1 MARKT
6 ISMHYFYAIIKN
18 NDETER
24 LLDLTD
30 LFNVLKNKK
39 PEERIKPIKS
49 DENIQLKNINY
60 NEKFKRWN
68 LCFLK
73 NISDAP
79 FITKLSDTT
88 DKAESL
94 DEDEF
99 VGQECCLIYD
109 EMSKITSIQN
119 NRSSI
124 SFRILSKFLSE
135 YMEGFFEFSPIVYQK
150 KYTEISDDEEI
161 NYKSIEI
168 GYTDISKI
176 QKLTE
181 ASGDEAVEDLA
192 KIAMDLSA
200 INGKIELN
208 VGRQKNFLV
217 KKRLKSLVNFF
228 KKNPEVTKSL
238 KVKMIDEDGIRFI
251 DLINNKVVDKKDII
265 VTKEDPK
272 TFDKILN
279 VMNLAF
285 DEALEETFDKCV
297 MFVEN

>member
-18 NDETER
+18 NDKTEK
-24 LLDLTD
+24 LIDLTEI
-30 LFNVLKNKK
+30 FKVLNNKK
-39 PEERIKPIKS
+39 PEERIISLKS
-49 DENIQLKNINY
+49 DENVQLKHINY
-60 NEKFKRWN
+60 NENYKRWN
-68 LCFLK
+68 LCFLR
-73 NISDAP
+73 NRSDAP
-79 FITKLSDTT
+79 FITKLSDTI

-94 DEDEF
+94 EDDEF

-109 EMSKITSIQN
+109 ETSKITSIQN

-124 SFRILSKFLSE
+124 SFRTISKFLSS
-135 YMEGFFEFSPIVYQK
+135 YMENFFEFSPIIYKK

-176 QKLTE
+176 QMLSKD
-181 ASGDEAVEDLA
+181 SGDEMIKDLT
-192 KIAMDLSA
+192 KIAMNLSA

-208 VGRQKNFLV
+208 VGRKKNFLV
-217 KKRLKSLVNFF
+217 KKSLRVLVDFF
-228 KKNPEVTKSL
+228 KKNPEVTNSL
-238 KVKMIDEDGIRFI
+238 KVKMIDDDGIRFI
-251 DLINNKVVDKKDII
+251 DLIHNKVMDKKDIV

-272 TFDKILN
+272 TFNKILN
-279 VMNLAF
+279 VMNLGF
-285 DEALEETFDKCV
+285 DEALEETFDKCI